1 MTPHSP
7 ITTPTTRFIDNF
19 SEGIKVDA
27 SIIAISEVFAFKID
41 ARLPVVDFW
50 PTAINKNGRILFMI
64 AIIIRFKIISFV
76 ILNCGLISNKK
87 IRKNTAAIDTLR

>member
-7 ITTPTTRFIDNF
+7 ITTPTKRLSDNF

-27 SIIAISEVFAFKID
+27 RIIVIIEVLAFKID

-50 PTAINKNGRILFMI
+50 PTAINKNGRILFII
-64 AIIIRFKIISFV
+64 AIIIRFKIIFFV
-76 ILNCGLISNKK
+76 ILNCGLNSNKK
-87 IRKNTAAIDTLR
+87 ITKNTEAIDTLR

>member
-7 ITTPTTRFIDNF
+7 ITTPTKRLTDNF

-27 SIIAISEVFAFKID
+27 RIIVIIEVLAFKID

-50 PTAINKNGRILFMI
+50 PTAINKNGRILFII
-64 AIIIRFKIISFV
+64 AIIIRFKIIFFV
-76 ILNCGLISNKK
+76 ILNCGLNSNKK
-87 IRKNTAAIDTLR
+87 ITKNAEAIDTLR